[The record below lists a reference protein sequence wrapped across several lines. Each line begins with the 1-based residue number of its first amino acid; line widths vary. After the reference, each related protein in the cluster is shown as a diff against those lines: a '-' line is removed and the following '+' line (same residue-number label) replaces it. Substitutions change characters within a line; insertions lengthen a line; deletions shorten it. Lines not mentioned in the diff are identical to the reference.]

1 MHNSRVWDLEDD
13 EIVRTSHPR
22 KKRIWIHGGIVSAEV
37 PMDPTTAAEVI
48 RIYALGLPGTHEDFP
63 WGESVYKVDGK
74 VFVFAGSG
82 SELKD
87 RLSFSVKLKQTAV
100 DALQTPGATPT
111 GYGLGRHGWV
121 SFRFV
126 AGAVPSKDV
135 LLAWVDESYRSVA
148 KKRRIKELDV

>member
-1 MHNSRVWDLEDD
+1 
-13 EIVRTSHPR
+13 
-22 KKRIWIHGGIVSAEV
+22 
-37 PMDPTTAAEVI
+37 MDPTTAAEVI